1 MRQFRSNRR
10 SPGAIFEQFSW
21 KTFSFQPNH
30 FFARTFPSCST
41 NKRCP
46 CVVSVRPYITL
57 LFSFSSSLLSFY
69 FVLCTFFE
77 MLRFSFLFCFWLTFV
92 RGQHCWGDLTPDEW
106 SCTWKCQ
113 GFIEDAG
120 LMAIAQ
126 AQGLLGATPTIWNNV
141 RGYGPVKN
149 GQWHMSDGYR
159 GGCRCA
165 FVTNNGCTEVT
176 AEMMTWKGM
185 SVKYNELEINAPYTC
200 GSPFPPVKPLLII
213 FIKYK
218 LEF

>member
-1 MRQFRSNRR
+1 M
-10 SPGAIFEQFSW
+10 G
-21 KTFSFQPNH
+21 TF
-30 FFARTFPSCST
+30 
-41 NKRCP
+41 K
-46 CVVSVRPYITL
+46 
-57 LFSFSSSLLSFY
+57 
-69 FVLCTFFE
+69 
-77 MLRFSFLFCFWLTFV
+77 FLFCFVHVFRNVAFFV
-92 RGQHCWGDLTPDEW
+92 FVWFLVNVCERPTLLGDLTPDEW

-149 GQWHMSDGYR
+149 GQWHLSDGYR

-200 GSPFPPVKPLLII
+200 GSPFPPNVCMHSSRFFDYDNFQCNPLYGDSDSEEVTISDLPLWFVVALVAMVLVTIVVSFRLYQRRVDRVDEFKLINQ
-213 FIKYK
+213 
-218 LEF
+218 